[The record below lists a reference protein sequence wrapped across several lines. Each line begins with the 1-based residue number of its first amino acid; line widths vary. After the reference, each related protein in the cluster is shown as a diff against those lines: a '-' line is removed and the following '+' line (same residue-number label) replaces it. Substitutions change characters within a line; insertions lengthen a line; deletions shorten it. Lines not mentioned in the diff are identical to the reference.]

1 MRLLSVLLLFS
12 VMAPL
17 GAQTQPT
24 FRARTDLVE
33 VAAVVTAPDGRPVA
47 GLQASDFEVEE
58 DGRPVE
64 VTAFAVF
71 NADFA
76 RQPAEGRF
84 IVLLLDD
91 TAPDLTAR
99 IKQIAHMFGDRMSG
113 NDVMAVL
120 SLNGSR
126 STTSTSKQAIGEVI
140 DRFKPSTL
148 AMKFPTFSRGGI
160 CPECAATSPSAS
172 GPGSGAA
179 SRSQGHVLDTITELS
194 RRLAE
199 VPHRRKAIV
208 CIGDA
213 RLFDVQMPSRRL
225 PNDWRGTIRDLSRAD
240 VSLDVIDARGLRA
253 FDAGMLP
260 FPADDANELA
270 RETGGRAFVNTNF
283 FERSVDALWQME
295 GHYYLLGYDLPTKGN
310 DRHSIE
316 VRVKRA
322 GVDVRARKSRA

>member
-1 MRLLSVLLLFS
+1 MRLLCAVILFL
-12 VMAPL
+12 VIVPL

-33 VAAVVTAPDGRPVA
+33 VAAIVTTPDGRPVA
-47 GLQASDFEVEE
+47 GLNADDFEIEE
-58 DGRPVE
+58 DGKPVV

-76 RQPAEGRF
+76 SQPAEGRF

-99 IKQIAHMFGDRMSG
+99 IKEIAHMFGDRMSG

-120 SLNGSR
+120 SLNGSH
-126 STTSTSKQAIGEVI
+126 SATSTRKEAVAETI
-140 DRFKPSTL
+140 DRFKPSTS
-148 AMKFPTFSRGGI
+148 AMKFPKFSAGGI
-160 CPECAATSPSAS
+160 CPECAAMSASAS
-172 GPGSGAA
+172 GASGGGNA
-179 SRSQGHVLDTITELS
+179 RSQSHALDTITDLA
-194 RRLAE
+194 RRLAQ

-213 RLFDVQMPSRRL
+213 GLFDVQMSSRRS
-225 PNDWRGTIRDLSRAD
+225 PNDWRGPIRDVSKSD
-240 VSLDVIDARGLRA
+240 VSVDIIDARGLRA
-253 FDAGMLP
+253 SGGTAIV
-260 FPADDANELA
+260 ADDATGFA

-295 GHYYLLGYDLPTKGN
+295 GHYYLLGYTAPTTATG
-310 DRHSIE
+310 RHSIE
-316 VRVKRA
+316 VRVKRP